1 LQRRVI
7 PARLGSVQEKVL
19 LEAAAPRGHCGK
31 KAVDCL
37 AIRISVPR
45 TGTTRTHRL
54 LAIVGVVVLVF
65 LAVGL
70 ALFGFYYHKYGV
82 IVDKRLEKPLFIET
96 AKVYGAPHQV
106 RVGQTLSAP
115 EVAQQLREAGY
126 SEDGGASPSQMG
138 TFAQNAESITI
149 RPGPQ
154 SFHAPEDATITFD
167 NYKVQQITSTN
178 GGALSSYALEPLLI
192 TGLSDA
198 SRTKRRLIT
207 YDELPKYLV
216 PAVTSIEDRRFF
228 SHGGVDYY
236 SAARAAFAD
245 IFHHGYHGAIEGS
258 STLTMQ
264 LARGFFLSP
273 AKHIKRKIIEI
284 FITWHLE
291 NRFSKQQI
299 FQMYA
304 NEINLGQAGSFAIN
318 GFGEASQV
326 YFGKSVS
333 NLNLPECALLAGIVQ
348 SPTRFNPLRHPV
360 RAIERRNIVL
370 DTMVETGD
378 ITKAEAEEA
387 KAAPLKLAPQSA
399 QQDRAPYFVD
409 LVRDQITRRLG
420 DTNWNQQG
428 LRIYTSLDPDLQ
440 AAAAAAIDQGMKHVD
455 ELVEKRH
462 ARHPDEPLVYPQVAL
477 VAMDPHTGQ
486 VLALVGGRNYG
497 ESQLDHAISHRPTGS
512 TFKPFVFA
520 AAFNSSLAGTQL
532 AQINGS
538 TALFSPAMLL
548 PDQRQTFTYGNG
560 QTYTPRNFAGEYQDQ
575 VTAQY
580 ALKMSLNNATIDL
593 AQMVGFGNVAA
604 LARDAGITSAQATP
618 SVALGTY
625 AATPLQLASSYT
637 VFDNNGVAVNPLL
650 LSSIRSANGDPIMDF
665 TSQSHPVLDPRVA
678 YLTTNMMEAVI
689 NSGTGAGIRAMG
701 FTAPAAGKTGTE
713 NDSWFAGF
721 TSNLVVVVWVGNDD
735 YTDLK
740 IQGADAA
747 GPIWANFMKRAVKLP
762 QYSDTQQFVPP
773 QGVSLVSLDKA
784 TNLLADASCPDDWTA
799 AFLDG
804 TQPVT
809 TCDQPANDQRNF
821 FQKLFGV
828 GQAPSPKVGQ
838 PLPPQQPGQSGVTPT
853 GQQPQQQNPGQT
865 QQQAQP
871 AQPAPTVQQKKPGFW
886 GKLFGHKDKQNPQ
899 DNDQQ

>member
-1 LQRRVI
+1 VAFL
-7 PARLGSVQEKVL
+7 
-19 LEAAAPRGHCGK
+19 
-31 KAVDCL
+31 
-37 AIRISVPR
+37 
-45 TGTTRTHRL
+45 
-54 LAIVGVVVLVF
+54 VVLAVS
-65 LAVGL
+65 LAV
-70 ALFGFYYHKYGV
+70 FGFYYHKYGV
-82 IVDKRLEKPLFIET
+82 IVDKRLEKPLFVET

-126 SEDGGASPSQMG
+126 TEKGAPNPSQMG
-138 TFAQNAESITI
+138 SFAENAESITI
-149 RPGPQ
+149 QPGPQ
-154 SFHAPEDATITFD
+154 SFHAPEDATVTFD
-167 NYKVQQITSTN
+167 KGKVEQITATN
-178 GGALSSYALEPLLI
+178 GGQLSSYALEPLLI

-207 YDELPKYLV
+207 YDQLPKYLV

-228 SHGGVDYY
+228 EHGGVDWY

-245 IFHHGYHGAIEGS
+245 TFHHGYHGAIEGS

-264 LARGFFLSP
+264 LARGFFLTP
-273 AKHIKRKIIEI
+273 AKHIRRKVLEI
-284 FITWHLE
+284 LITWHLE
-291 NRFSKQQI
+291 HRFTKQQI

-318 GFGEASQV
+318 GFGEAAQV

-333 NLNLPECALLAGIVQ
+333 QLNLPECALLAGLIQ

-360 RAIERRNIVL
+360 RSIERRDTVL
-370 DTMVETGD
+370 DTMVQTGD
-378 ITKAEAEEA
+378 ITKAQAEEA

-409 LVRDQITRRLG
+409 LVRDQITRHLG

-428 LRIYTSLDPDLQ
+428 LRIYTSLDPELQ
-440 AAAAAAIDQGMKHVD
+440 AAAAAAIDEGMKHVD
-455 ELVEKRH
+455 ELVDKRH
-462 ARHPDEPLVYPQVAL
+462 ARHPEQPLVYPQVAL

-497 ESQLDHAISHRPTGS
+497 ASQLDHAISHRPTGS
-512 TFKPFVFA
+512 TFKPFVYA

-538 TALFSPAMLL
+538 TAVFTPAMLL
-548 PDQRQTFTYGNG
+548 PDQRQTFTFGNG

-580 ALKMSLNNATIDL
+580 ALKMSLNNATVDL

-604 LARDAGITSAQATP
+604 LARDAGLTGVQPTP
-618 SVALGTY
+618 SMAIGAY
-625 AATPLQLASSYT
+625 GATPLQLASAYT
-637 VFDNNGVAVNPLL
+637 VFDNDGIAVSPLL
-650 LSSIRSANGDPIMDF
+650 LSSIRSANGDPVMDF
-665 TSQSHPVLDPRVA
+665 SSQSHPVLDPRVA
-678 YLTTNMMEAVI
+678 FLTTSMMEAVI

-713 NDSWFAGF
+713 NDSWFAGY
-721 TSNLVVVVWVGNDD
+721 TSNLICVVWVGNDD
-735 YTDLK
+735 YSDLK

-762 QYSDTQQFVPP
+762 QYSDTQQFAPP
-773 QGVSLVSLDKA
+773 QGVSIVSLDKA

-809 TCDQPANDQRNF
+809 TCDQSANDQRNF

-828 GQAPSPKVGQ
+828 GQAPAPNVGQ
-838 PLPPQQPGQSGVTPT
+838 PMPPQQPGQNGTPP
-853 GQQPQQQNPGQT
+853 GQQPNPGQPP
-865 QQQAQP
+865 QQQQP
-871 AQPAPTVQQKKPGFW
+871 AAQIPPPVKPKKQGFW
-886 GKLFGHKDKQNPQ
+886 GKLFGHKDNKQSPNPQ
-899 DNDQQ
+899 DDSQQ